1 MRFKT
6 ARNIL
11 KEQIELGALPGAC
24 LEVGDRNGT
33 IERYV
38 LGSRTLVPEETPLRE
53 DTVFDMASC
62 TKMMATA
69 PVAFHL
75 IEQGKLCLRDRMDR
89 FFTGLRPDAAAI
101 TIWNLLTH
109 TSGIRPVTSIVGS
122 ARENV
127 GRDILD
133 MPLAFPTGTAVGYAC
148 LGYILLGRILEEV
161 GDMSLPDMARKWV
174 YEPLGMEHTGFCPRD
189 TSNIAPTDID
199 RATGETSLGVVND
212 YNARALGGE
221 VGNAGLFSNLQDTC
235 RFARMLLRGG
245 ELDGQRVISPAM
257 LDLARKDHTRDIP
270 PFGEYTADRGL
281 GMYIACAPGNSP
293 AELLSGEAFGHTG
306 HTGPTVLV
314 DPVYG
319 IYIVLMTSRLHTRQ
333 PRPGD
338 EIWRIR
344 RLVTNAIAA
353 EL

>member
-1 MRFKT
+1 MRGMRFKT

-133 MPLAFPTGTAVGYAC
+133 ICKERDIFVMVDETYIEFVDRREETEGIPLTDYYNNLFIIRGVSKFFASPGLRLGYAVTGNHD
-148 LGYILLGRILEEV
+148 LIREIFKRMNPWTINSLAEEAGKKMFSDTRYIKETVELIRSERKFMTDELR
-161 GDMSLPDMARKWV
+161 SLSPKLKV
-174 YEPLGMEHTGFCPRD
+174 YEPYANFVLFRIDSETVNAD
-189 TSNIAPTDID
+189 T
-199 RATGETSLGVVND
+199 
-212 YNARALGGE
+212 
-221 VGNAGLFSNLQDTC
+221 LFEACIKEKMMIRNCCTFPFLDNRYVRVC
-235 RFARMLLRGG
+235 FMKHEDNMRLINCIKKHLL
-245 ELDGQRVISPAM
+245 
-257 LDLARKDHTRDIP
+257 
-270 PFGEYTADRGL
+270 
-281 GMYIACAPGNSP
+281 
-293 AELLSGEAFGHTG
+293 
-306 HTGPTVLV
+306 
-314 DPVYG
+314 
-319 IYIVLMTSRLHTRQ
+319 
-333 PRPGD
+333 
-338 EIWRIR
+338 
-344 RLVTNAIAA
+344 
-353 EL
+353 